1 MKKLFCLALLLGALT
16 LAADPGT
23 IRLRNGVVNSAAS
36 SLMAKG
42 VKRCEPDSLGRC
54 QYLIQPE
61 KNFTNKERADLKES
75 GVAFIGFVPPNA
87 YIVLATPEKIG
98 ALEEK
103 YPLLYVG
110 EYLPEYKNGI
120 PSATIYS
127 VSSANTELKLLVRLT
142 SIDQA
147 SDVIAFLK
155 EQGANDPVILHDA
168 PPVVKVSAGVET
180 VEKLILRSDVMDVE
194 EETECFVMNDAAR
207 SASMM
212 NVAAMNTSGYTGKGV
227 KICVADTGLDS
238 GSLSNIHPDFKNKN
252 VAGVVSSTNTGRT
265 DWSDLHGHGTHVA
278 GSAVG
283 TGAYSGGRYAGTA
296 PEADLYFICIG
307 GSNNSV
313 YPPELTDIEAAYES
327 GARVMNNSWGAYST
341 AISGVYT
348 QDSEFYDAVCHDHPD
363 FTILF
368 AAGNNNKKIDT
379 TGNCTLSTQAAC
391 KNVMTVGAAE
401 NDRPEFTATYGQLFS
416 NVAAPFNTDQ
426 AGSPQNGTQQG
437 MAFFSSRGPAK
448 DGRAKPDIVAP
459 GTFVWST
466 ESLYDSNNGGTRSSY
481 YTTMFGTSMATPL
494 TSGAAADAVQFLKGK
509 GFSAPSSSLVK
520 ALLINGA
527 RNMGTGQYEDYT
539 EIPDESPNCVNG
551 FGHVNLGESFSP
563 ACGNLFLYEG
573 TISDTD
579 DEKTYVFA
587 KSADGP
593 VSATLVWNDYP
604 GTPGAGLAL
613 VNDLDIAVT
622 CGDYTFYCDGSDDHC
637 DSLNNVERYRES
649 EFPAGNNIEI
659 TVKGYNV
666 MEGPQ
671 TFSFVVSGVD
681 AEVVPEPA
689 FALTALLITLLLG
702 RKPNKNL

>member
-1 MKKLFCLALLLGALT
+1 MKKTILLSLLLGALT
-16 LAADPGT
+16 LAADPGL
-23 IRLRNGVVNSAAS
+23 IRLRNGVVNSA
-36 SLMAKG
+36 SLSFMSKE
-42 VKRCEPDSLGRC
+42 KSFSEPDSLGRR

-61 KNFTNKERADLKES
+61 KNFTNKERTDIKES

-87 YIVLATPEKIG
+87 YIVLATPENIG

-212 NVAAMNTSGYTGKGV
+212 NVEEMNSLGYTGEGV
-227 KICVADTGLDS
+227 KVCVADTGLDS
-238 GSLSNIHPDFKNKN
+238 GDLNNIHPDFEDKN
-252 VAGVVSSTNTGRT
+252 VTGVVSSTNTGRT

-283 TGAYSGGRYAGTA
+283 TGAYSDGQYAGTA
-296 PEADLYFICIG
+296 PDADLYFICIG
-307 GSNNSV
+307 GDGSSV
-313 YPPELTDIEAAYES
+313 FPPESTDIEAAYNS

-391 KNVMTVGAAE
+391 KNVITVGAAE
-401 NDRPEFTATYGQLFS
+401 NDRPEFTSTYGQLFK

-426 AGSPQNGTQQG
+426 AGRPQNGTQQG
-437 MAFFSSRGPAK
+437 MAYFSSRGPAK

-459 GTFVWST
+459 GTFIWST

-509 GFSAPSSSLVK
+509 GFTSPSSSLVK

-527 RNMGTGQYEDYT
+527 RTMGTGQYEDYT

-551 FGHVNLGESFSP
+551 FGHVNLSESFSP
-563 ACGNLFLYEG
+563 SNGNLFLYEG
-573 TISDTD
+573 SISDTD
-579 DEKTYVFA
+579 DEKTYVFS
-587 KSADGP
+587 KADAGP
-593 VSATLVWNDYP
+593 ISATLVWNDPP
-604 GTPGAGLAL
+604 GTVGAAKAL

-622 CGDYTFYCDGSDDHC
+622 CGDYTFYRDGSPDHC

-649 EFPAGNNIEI
+649 EFPSGNNIEV

-666 MEGPQ
+666 MDGPQ
-671 TFSFVVSGVD
+671 TFSLVVSGMD
-681 AEVVPEPA
+681 AAVVPEPSLFILSL
-689 FALTALLITLLLG
+689 FALAIYKLIKT
-702 RKPNKNL
+702 K